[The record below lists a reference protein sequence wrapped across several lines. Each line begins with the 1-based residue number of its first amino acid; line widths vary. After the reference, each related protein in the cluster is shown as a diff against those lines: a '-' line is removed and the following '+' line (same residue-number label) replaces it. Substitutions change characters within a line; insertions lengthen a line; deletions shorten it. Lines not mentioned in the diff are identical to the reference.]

1 MRTKTFRGESVQ
13 AVIQQV
19 RDELGGQGLILNS
32 LRKEDTVIEIEVEL
46 VSLDP
51 QEQEKNDEPL
61 SLDDSADIARDS
73 DTISALILN
82 RLSRDLQIIC
92 RRYLTGAGGEQDA
105 ELLARGLNEALS
117 FEATMP
123 PKNRCVALI
132 GPSGAGKTTTLA
144 KLIAHVQTA
153 FDLSVGV
160 ILTDPTRSS
169 HEMSLET
176 FAQIVGVPAVTVDCG
191 LDVRQQIPEAMAR
204 LRDCELI
211 FIDTPGVGS
220 REENRLRY
228 VERLLDGCHDLETM
242 YVMPAPQSERELSSL
257 TQAYRRFDC
266 SRVILTKV
274 DQAGFMGPA
283 LSELHRARL
292 PVAFITGGARVS
304 DEIEPASARRL
315 AWLLLRQ
322 MH

>member
-1 MRTKTFRGESVQ
+1 
-13 AVIQQV
+13 
-19 RDELGGQGLILNS
+19 
-32 LRKEDTVIEIEVEL
+32 
-46 VSLDP
+46 
-51 QEQEKNDEPL
+51 
-61 SLDDSADIARDS
+61 
-73 DTISALILN
+73 
-82 RLSRDLQIIC
+82 
-92 RRYLTGAGGEQDA
+92 
-105 ELLARGLNEALS
+105 
-117 FEATMP
+117 
-123 PKNRCVALI
+123 
-132 GPSGAGKTTTLA
+132 
-144 KLIAHVQTA
+144 
-153 FDLSVGV
+153 
-160 ILTDPTRSS
+160 
-169 HEMSLET
+169 MSLET